1 LRAAS
6 SGARDAMTGAARQKK
21 ESRSLRLYARLL
33 ELYPPSFLQRH
44 RAEMLQKL
52 ADLEDAAASKT
63 ALWLL
68 IGKDLAMSLI
78 KDLAM
83 SLMSN
88 FFQSQLGH
96 YVIAV
101 LVAWILIFVIG
112 YFIYGLTPGRPALHA
127 FAGFLPGMLAMYF
140 ATRLYGTPQNS
151 ISQVFRSRFDI
162 YVIGV
167 LVAWILIFAI
177 GYYFYGP
184 TRGHPAL
191 QVFGG
196 FLLGML
202 AMHIATHVYG
212 MP

>member
-1 LRAAS
+1 
-6 SGARDAMTGAARQKK
+6 MTGATRQKK

-44 RAEMLQKL
+44 RAEMLQNF
-52 ADLEDAAASKT
+52 ADLEDAAETKAK
-63 ALWLL
+63 LWLL
-68 IGKDLAMSLI
+68 IGKDLG
-78 KDLAM
+78 M
-83 SLMSN
+83 SLMSH
-88 FFQSQLGH
+88 FLGSRLGH

-101 LVAWILIFVIG
+101 VVTWVLIFAIG
-112 YFIYGLTPGRPALHA
+112 YFFYGPTPGRPALHA

-140 ATRLYGTPQNS
+140 ATRLDGTPQNGT
-151 ISQVFRSRFDI
+151 SQFFRSRFDI

-167 LVAWILIFAI
+167 FVAWILLFVI

>member
-1 LRAAS
+1 MS
-6 SGARDAMTGAARQKK
+6 SPARLKQ
-21 ESRSLRLYARLL
+21 SRSLRLYARLL

-44 RAEMLQKL
+44 RAEMLQNF
-52 ADLEDAAASKT
+52 ADLEDAAQTKAK
-63 ALWLL
+63 LWLL
-68 IGKDLAMSLI
+68 IGKDLAMSLT
-78 KDLAM
+78 
-83 SLMSN
+83 SH
-88 FFQSQLGH
+88 FFASRLGH

-101 LVAWILIFVIG
+101 LVTWLLIFAIG
-112 YFIYGLTPGRPALHA
+112 YFFYRPTPGRPALHA
-127 FAGFLPGMLAMYF
+127 FAGFLPGMLAMYV
-140 ATRLYGTPQNS
+140 ATRLYGTPQTS
-151 ISQVFRSRFDI
+151 ISNFFRSRFDI

-167 LVAWILIFAI
+167 FVACILLFVI

-184 TRGHPAL
+184 THGHPAL

>member
-1 LRAAS
+1 
-6 SGARDAMTGAARQKK
+6 MTSPVQLKQ
-21 ESRSLRLYARLL
+21 SQSLRLYARLL
-33 ELYPPSFLQRH
+33 ELYPPSFLQQH
-44 RAEMLQKL
+44 RAEMLQNF
-52 ADLEDAAASKT
+52 ADLEDATESK
-63 ALWLL
+63 AKLWLL
-68 IGKDLAMSLI
+68 IGKDLAMSL
-78 KDLAM
+78 M
-83 SLMSN
+83 SH
-88 FFQSQLGH
+88 FFASRLGH

-101 LVAWILIFVIG
+101 LVTWIVIFAVG
-112 YFIYGLTPGRPALHA
+112 YFFYGPTPGRPVLHA

-140 ATRLYGTPQNS
+140 ATHLYGTSQNS
-151 ISQVFRSRFDI
+151 VSQFFRSRFDI

-167 LVAWILIFAI
+167 FVAWILLFVI
-177 GYYFYGP
+177 GYYFYAP